1 MTHSWNDPETQDLW
15 RLSTEESA
23 LLPGMTDKGRL
34 GFAIQLKFM
43 QLHGRFPERHG
54 EIYPDAAQWLAGQLG
69 TTTEA
74 LSSYEFS
81 GRQGQRHQRTIRV
94 FLDYRPATG
103 NDLKQLNQWLCD
115 DILPFDPQ
123 ARHGRDVALEWF
135 NAQRLEPPAL
145 SELDRAIRSAVHGF
159 EHHLQETIH
168 ARLPAASKAAI
179 DRLLAGEE
187 PSAGDEG
194 EDDQGSAASAS
205 IFTQLK
211 ADLGKS
217 SRDNLL
223 LGIERRQAIDA
234 IGLVTDVFKGVPPKF
249 IDQFRQR
256 CATESIRELRRH
268 PVPIRYSMVAMF
280 CWRRRQQL
288 TDGLVDMLLQIIHT
302 IGTRAEKKIDW
313 RMYYVQRGEVLIVML
328 GGGDKSTQQADIRRA
343 SALAKRLED

>member
-1 MTHSWNDPETQDLW
+1 MTHSWDDPETQDLW

-43 QLHGRFPERHG
+43 QLHGRFPEHYG
-54 EIYPDAAQWLAGQLG
+54 DIDPDAVQWLAGQLG
-69 TTTEA
+69 TTTET

-115 DILPFDPQ
+115 EVLPFDPQ
-123 ARHGRDVALEWF
+123 ARHGLDVALEWF

-159 EHHLQETIH
+159 ETHLQETIH
-168 ARLPAASKAAI
+168 ARLSAASKAAI
-179 DRLLAGEE
+179 DQLLAGEE
-187 PSAGDEG
+187 PGN
-194 EDDQGSAASAS
+194 DDQGSTASAS
-205 IFTQLK
+205 IFAQLK

-234 IGLVTDVFKGVPPKF
+234 IDLVADMFKGIPPKF
-249 IDQFRQR
+249 IDQFRR
-256 CATESIRELRRH
+256 NR
-268 PVPIRYSMVAMF
+268 
-280 CWRRRQQL
+280 
-288 TDGLVDMLLQIIHT
+288 
-302 IGTRAEKKIDW
+302 
-313 RMYYVQRGEVLIVML
+313 
-328 GGGDKSTQQADIRRA
+328 
-343 SALAKRLED
+343 